1 MNPQHSTARPGWRR
15 FGATLATAAAIGGAA
30 LACAPAA
37 SAHDSVVDSTP
48 EDGAELATSPTEAT
62 LRYSADLNKLGTVA
76 QLKDAQGQQFGADP
90 SVSGDTLTV
99 DFGDPLPDGDY
110 TLTVRVVSSDGHP
123 VDGTL
128 EFSVEIPGSSA
139 SPASPAAA
147 SAPSSSPAA
156 LGTPQPTAES
166 PEDAIVEAA
175 APGGLPPAA
184 VWGIAAAAVLAA
196 GAVVLAKVRRQTK

>member
-1 MNPQHSTARPGWRR
+1 MNPQYSIARPGWRR
-15 FGATLATAAAIGGAA
+15 FGATLAAAAAIGGAA

-37 SAHDSVVDSTP
+37 SAHDSVVESTP
-48 EDGAELATSPTEAT
+48 EDGAELAASPTEAT

-76 QLKDAQGQQFGADP
+76 LLKDAQGHQFEADP

-99 DFGDPLPDGDY
+99 EFGDPLPDGDY

-128 EFSVEIPGSSA
+128 KFSVEVPGSSA
-139 SPASPAAA
+139 SPTAPAAA

-156 LGTPQPTAES
+156 LDTPQPTAES
-166 PEDAIVEAA
+166 SEDAIVEAA
-175 APGGLPPAA
+175 AGGLPPAA
-184 VWGIAAAAVLAA
+184 IWGIAGAAVLAA
-196 GAVVLAKVRRQTK
+196 GAVVLAKVRRQAK